1 MPKLFLLKPDFL
13 DANMDKNAK
22 FYCPSCAQVLGIITY
37 YPQLKEKLEIIF
49 IDFKRP
55 RKEIVELIGEENQ
68 GCPNL
73 ILSKDEAA
81 VLEDTSYLVEHGDYF
96 FQNNVSL
103 IAEFLA
109 EVYDIGVPH

>member
-13 DANMDKNAK
+13 DANMDKDAK

-37 YPQLKEKLEIIF
+37 YPELREKLDIIF

-55 RKEIVELIGEENQ
+55 RKEIVDLIGEENQ

-73 ILSKDEAA
+73 IFSKEEVAGLD
-81 VLEDTSYLVEHGDYF
+81 VGYLNEYGDYY
-96 FQNNVSL
+96 FQNKVPL

-109 EVYDIGVPH
+109 EQYGIGVPH

>member
-1 MPKLFLLKPDFL
+1 MAKLFLLKPNFTDM
-13 DANMDKNAK
+13 NMDEDSK

-37 YPQLKEKLEIIF
+37 YPELKEKLDITF

-55 RKEIVELIGEENQ
+55 RKEIVDLVGEENQ

-73 ILSKDEAA
+73 ILSKDELTEQGDA
-81 VLEDTSYLVEHGDYF
+81 SYLDEYGDYY
-96 FQNNVSL
+96 FQNNPSL

-109 EVYDIGVPH
+109 ENYGIGVPH